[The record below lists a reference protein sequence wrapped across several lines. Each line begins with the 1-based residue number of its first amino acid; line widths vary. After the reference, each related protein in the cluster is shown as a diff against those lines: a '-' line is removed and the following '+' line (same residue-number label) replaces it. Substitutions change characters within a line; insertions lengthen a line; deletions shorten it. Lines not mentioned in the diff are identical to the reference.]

1 VSTVD
6 RVREGLP
13 RVAPAE
19 AALWAALVVA
29 ELLAVALYYAQP
41 GVALTSLGAL
51 RYPLYGLIWVNVG
64 LAVLV
69 YADVPATST
78 RTRRRAA
85 AVAVGYLAAL
95 AVAGGLVGLAAGPGA
110 GLRIAPLPPG
120 WGPAV
125 LYSGGGLSVVLMPA
139 RVVGYL
145 ALAYLVYAT
154 VIDASGAGVAGLL
167 GLLSCVSCSWPVLA
181 ALVSGV
187 AGSGSALA
195 ATTLGLSQDLST
207 VVFLLTVGLLYWR
220 PTIGG

>member
-1 VSTVD
+1 
-6 RVREGLP
+6 
-13 RVAPAE
+13 
-19 AALWAALVVA
+19 
-29 ELLAVALYYAQP
+29 
-41 GVALTSLGAL
+41 
-51 RYPLYGLIWVNVG
+51 
-64 LAVLV
+64 
-69 YADVPATST
+69 
-78 RTRRRAA
+78 
-85 AVAVGYLAAL
+85 
-95 AVAGGLVGLAAGPGA
+95 
-110 GLRIAPLPPG
+110 
-120 WGPAV
+120 